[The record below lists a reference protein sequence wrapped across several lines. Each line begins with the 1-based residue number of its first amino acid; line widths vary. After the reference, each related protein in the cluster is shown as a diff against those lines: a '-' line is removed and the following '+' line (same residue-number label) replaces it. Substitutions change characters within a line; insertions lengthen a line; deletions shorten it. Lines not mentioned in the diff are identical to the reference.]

1 MAPLH
6 ALVHLL
12 TRRPAA
18 SLFAVRAGI
27 NLLMAYGLHLSV
39 EQMSSTMLFTE
50 ALFGV
55 FGDQTTTPN
64 ARLDPSTVTL
74 AKMGEKP

>member
-1 MAPLH
+1 MGWI
-6 ALVHLL
+6 VTLL

-18 SLFAVRAGI
+18 TLFVARTGL
-27 NLLMAYGLHLSV
+27 NMLMAYGLHLTI
-39 EQMSSTMLFTE
+39 EQFSTTLLFQE
-50 ALFGV
+50 AVLGL

-64 ARLDPSTVTL
+64 NKLDPTTVVL